1 MVLFT
6 SLRLTFL
13 SAALVSQID
22 STLPPPPSCEVST
35 ASSQE
40 CSAQT
45 DTVLLQ
51 TQHVQMKTVEH
62 DNNGVVGDAI
72 GNCRFARLPE
82 WDALATSPE
91 VQDAYVAA
99 VLRWDGKFASPGAA
113 VSANGITRDHI
124 LLDDDGNVKRIA
136 GYTAPSKEN
145 LHLSMLAIVLDGTSP
160 LAWNF
165 CIDYALSISTLS
177 EDEKSALSDDEMKV
191 MAEEEALRRLGT
203 IIGEYENWR
212 AFCPGCGGF
221 LNWIWV
227 DDTGI
232 VNQPGKKVKQI
243 PALDNG
249 QMAWSMIAVHEV
261 LVEKGHVELA
271 ARYHEQIATMESSV
285 TALFVEQNG
294 QKKRSGTSVNV
305 KQKDKP
311 VGGGK
316 IKQKGQL
323 RDPFEGELMIMFED
337 MLAPGVM
344 DDETIKKRLWKKV
357 KKGVQRI
364 EFTGPEV
371 CGDNCLPNGPI
382 TIESGWRFSAHEQ
395 WKYLVLPYLEDDL
408 ARRVFANGER
418 ARSWDARGREL
429 GGMLAAAYRPPHAD
443 SSTGEPVYM
452 DTYGINSASYGF
464 TEPADSDLAVTPYGA
479 FPLILASRGIG
490 LAWHRAM
497 LARNKMQSQF
507 GSIESSEVNGD
518 SRSSQIMTW
527 DTKVSSDLAMVGGTG
542 AILKRFLERVDKY
555 DHFLHIVD
563 QQLSA
568 FDTLN
573 GEDTPF
579 APAPEIDA
587 STSEDFPNCAL

>member
-1 MVLFT
+1 MVLFN
-6 SLRLTFL
+6 SLRLPFL
-13 SAALVSQID
+13 SAALVSQIE
-22 STLPPPPSCEVST
+22 STLPSSCEVAT

-40 CSAQT
+40 CSAQR

-51 TQHVQMKTVEH
+51 SHHVHMKTVEEH
-62 DNNGVVGDAI
+62 DNKQVAGDAI
-72 GNCRFARLPE
+72 GNCRFAKMPE
-82 WDALATSPE
+82 WDALETSPE
-91 VQDAYVAA
+91 VQDAYISA

-113 VSANGITRDHI
+113 VSAKGITRDHI

-145 LHLSMLAIVLDGTSP
+145 LHLSMLAVVLDGTSP

-177 EDEKSALSDDEMKV
+177 EAEKNALSDAEMKL

-203 IIGEYENWR
+203 IIGEYERWR
-212 AFCPGCGGF
+212 EFCPGCGGF
-221 LNWIWV
+221 LNWVWV
-227 DDTGI
+227 DDEGI
-232 VNQPGKKVKQI
+232 LLNSPDGKVKMI

-249 QMAWSMIAVHEV
+249 QMAWAMIAVHEV

-271 ARYHEQIATMESSV
+271 ARYQDQIAVMEGSV
-285 TALFVEQNG
+285 TTLFVEQNG
-294 QKKRSGTSVNV
+294 QKKRSGSAVNV
-305 KQKDKP
+305 KKKDKA
-311 VGGGK
+311 VGKGK

-344 DDETIKKRLWKKV
+344 DDKKIKKRLWKKV
-357 KKGVQRI
+357 KNGVHKLQYK
-364 EFTGPEV
+364 GPEG
-371 CGDNCLPNGPI
+371 CGEDCLPNGPI

-395 WKYLVLPYLEDDL
+395 WKYLVLPYLEDDR

-418 ARSWDARGREL
+418 ARSWDAYRRDL

-443 SSTGEPVYM
+443 SSSGEPVYM

-464 TEPADSDLAVTPYGA
+464 TEPADTDLTVTPYGA

-507 GSIESSEVNGD
+507 GSIESSEVHGEG
-518 SRSSQIMTW
+518 RSSEIMTW

-542 AILKRFLERVDKY
+542 AILKRFLERVGKY
-555 DHFLHIVD
+555 DHFLGIVNE
-563 QQLSA
+563 QLSS
-568 FDTLN
+568 FGKLK

-579 APAPEIDA
+579 APAPVISA
-587 STSEDFPNCAL
+587 MSEDFPNCAV